1 MTFVDNESMSP
12 HNAARHALIERA
24 SVLVPPRKSALMKT
38 AFEELSH
45 LQSRA
50 FDADAVTLL
59 VDPERF
65 ATTVPQDAALIV
77 DTTASL
83 QVLAAETQSKA
94 LDQSPARLA
103 RVVMYGQGRCVA
115 VLLEGPSRAGRVDDL
130 TAFLFECCRFVPEL
144 RASIAG
150 DTSEPARIFVGDNCR
165 SLTMPMSDAV
175 VSRSASLAGVQLERW
190 LVDGLPEEA
199 TLCAGISDAEGF
211 GMAWSRASLGPTT
224 VLDVVDYGGWS
235 IRILHPVA
243 HAIDADALHWGA
255 VETGGALVGRISFE
269 NRTITI
275 AGLVEAPS
283 DSVREAARFVLGTSG
298 LVQSLRA
305 ANAASLGYLAFI
317 GTWHSHPKG
326 GAHSGIDRNT
336 LRSIAEDAGGLPA
349 VSLVWTPTG
358 LTCAVDRW

>member
-1 MTFVDNESMSP
+1 MCWYLGRRRPWHGMEPCQPWPD
-12 HNAARHALIERA
+12 HCARCSGRWRLEH
-24 SVLVPPRKSALMKT
+24 SDSAPCG
-38 AFEELSH
+38 A
-45 LQSRA
+45 R
-50 FDADAVTLL
+50 D
-59 VDPERF
+59 RCRC
-65 ATTVPQDAALIV
+65 AAL
-77 DTTASL
+77 
-83 QVLAAETQSKA
+83 
-94 LDQSPARLA
+94 
-103 RVVMYGQGRCVA
+103 
-115 VLLEGPSRAGRVDDL
+115 
-130 TAFLFECCRFVPEL
+130 
-144 RASIAG
+144 
-150 DTSEPARIFVGDNCR
+150 
-165 SLTMPMSDAV
+165 
-175 VSRSASLAGVQLERW
+175 
-190 LVDGLPEEA
+190 
-199 TLCAGISDAEGF
+199 
-211 GMAWSRASLGPTT
+211 
-224 VLDVVDYGGWS
+224 
-235 IRILHPVA
+235 
-243 HAIDADALHWGA
+243 GA